1 MDSLSRL
8 WKRYVA
14 RNPDPDCYH
23 VYASFPSRPSTDGP
37 ALGALRNRIDHLEY
51 AFEGRLDVTVTRKR
65 MVVTTDTVA
74 CEQFDRSAFERF
86 VAGIE
91 DLYGD
96 VYNVV
101 HYTKTRRCRRG
112 YKKSHVVVP
121 VKPLFSKSD
130 DPKALDRVVSGDQS
144 A

>member
-14 RNPDPDCYH
+14 RNPDPDAYR
-23 VYASFPSRPSTDGP
+23 VYASFPFRPSDGP
-37 ALGALRNRIDHLEY
+37 PLGALRDRIDDLEY

-65 MVVTTDTVA
+65 TVVTTDTVA
-74 CEQFDRSAFERF
+74 VEQFDRTAFERF

-96 VYNVV
+96 VYNVA
-101 HYTKTRRCRRG
+101 HYTKCRRRDRG
-112 YKKSHVVVP
+112 LEKSHVVVP

-130 DPKALDRVVSGDQS
+130 DQKVLDQAVSGDQS
-144 A
+144 G